1 MITKIQRRLAACLIA
16 ALFISTNIAV
26 AQGGDTLA
34 PPKSIWHALLNS
46 VIFASVGMLM
56 VAIGIKVFDKAT
68 PSIVL
73 EKELL
78 ANNTAVA
85 IVTAAVIIGISIIV
99 AASMM

>member
-1 MITKIQRRLAACLIA
+1 MKSKSKFIGMASIALLTLTTNALAQTGA
-16 ALFISTNIAV
+16 AE
-26 AQGGDTLA
+26 A
-34 PPKSIWHALLNS
+34 PAKGLGRALLNS
-46 VIFASVGMLM
+46 VIFAAVGMIM

-68 PSIVL
+68 PGIVL

-99 AASMM
+99 AASMT